1 MEIIQIPE
9 DVMRTQSLPD
19 VVPDA
24 KSADHPASASA
35 AHEPLLNRFCKKHG
49 GWFVRHGDTEL
60 IGPFTDKA
68 DAQMALL
75 YFSARLFW
83 PNDKQLREFARHG
96 K

>member
-1 MEIIQIPE
+1 
-9 DVMRTQSLPD
+9 MRTQPLPD
-19 VVPDA
+19 AVPES
-24 KSADHPASASA
+24 KSADHSGDASPAR
-35 AHEPLLNRFCKKHG
+35 EPVFNRFCKKHG
-49 GWFVRHGDTEL
+49 GWFVRHGDSEL
-60 IGPFTDKA
+60 IGPFSDKA